1 MRVASDLFSHA
12 GKNYLIAVDFYSNF
26 SEVIQLKSIS
36 AENVIV
42 ALKSIF
48 ARHGIP
54 LDLVTVNGPQYSS
67 YQFKEFSD
75 NW

>member
-12 GKNYLIAVDFYSNF
+12 GKNYLIAVDYYSNF
-26 SEVIQLKSIS
+26 SEVIQLKSTS

-54 LDLVTVNGPQYSS
+54 LDLVTDNGPQYSS

>member
-12 GKNYLIAVDFYSNF
+12 GKNYLIAVDFFSNF
-26 SEVIQLKSIS
+26 SEVVQLKSTS
-36 AENVIV
+36 AANVIIG
-42 ALKSIF
+42 LKSIF

-54 LDLVTVNGPQYSS
+54 LDLVTDNGPQYSS
-67 YQFKEFSD
+67 FQFKEFSD